1 MKTNPWSGKL
11 ALITG
16 ASSGI
21 GAATARLL
29 ARRGLRI
36 LLTARRLERLQTLA
50 DEIQAAGGSAEVLVA
65 DLEQSQE
72 RAQLAAVVLQRF
84 GCPDVLVNN
93 AGIGWY
99 GYYADMPPDLAHRL
113 LEINVTAVMDLTRQF
128 LPAMRQ
134 RRSGAIINIS
144 SIAGSI
150 PSQGIAIYAGTK
162 AFLNAFTTS
171 LHREMRRSGVTI
183 SLLQPGPVLTEFFEL
198 AASQKNGRRV
208 PAEGLAIPAER
219 VAGAVWSL
227 LHRPRRQAY
236 VPWFTR
242 LTPWVSLLF
251 AGVMDWLGP
260 MLLRRN

>member
-1 MKTNPWSGKL
+1 MRQNSWSGKQ

-29 ARRGLRI
+29 AGRGLRVI
-36 LLTARRLERLQTLA
+36 LTARRVDRLQSLA
-50 DEIQAAGGSAEVLVA
+50 KELQASGGSAEVLSA
-65 DLEQSQE
+65 DLEQSE
-72 RAQLAAVVLQRF
+72 DRARLTAEVLQRF

-99 GYYADMPPDLAHRL
+99 GYYADMSPELAHKM
-113 LEINVTAVMDLTRQF
+113 LELNVCAVMDLTRQF
-128 LPAMRQ
+128 LPHMRQ
-134 RRSGAIINIS
+134 RHSGAIINIS

-150 PSQGIAIYAGTK
+150 PSQGIAMYSGTK

-171 LHREMRRSGVTI
+171 LHREMRRSGVSI
-183 SLLQPGPVLTEFFEL
+183 SVLQPGPVQTEFFDL
-198 AASQKNGRRV
+198 AASQPNGRRV
-208 PAEGLAIPAER
+208 PAGSLGISAGR
-219 VAGAVWSL
+219 VAEAVWSL
-227 LHRPRRQAY
+227 MRRPRRQAF

-251 AGVMDWLGP
+251 AGIMDWLGP
-260 MLLRRN
+260 MLLRRS

>member
-1 MKTNPWSGKL
+1 MQPTSWSGKL

-29 ARRGLRI
+29 ARRGLRA
-36 LLTARRLERLQTLA
+36 LLTARRLERLQSLA
-50 DEIQAAGGSAEVLVA
+50 DDIRAAGGSAGVLTA
-65 DLEQSQE
+65 DLEQPAE
-72 RAQLAAVVLQRF
+72 RARLGREVLEGF
-84 GCPDVLVNN
+84 GCPDVLINN
-93 AGIGWY
+93 AGVGWY
-99 GYYADMPPDLAHRL
+99 GYYADMPPDLVHRL
-113 LEINVTAVMDLTRQF
+113 LELNVGAVMDLTSQF

-150 PSQGIAIYAGTK
+150 PSQGIAVYAGSK

-183 SLLQPGPVLTEFFEL
+183 SVLQPGPVITEFFDL
-198 AASQKNGRRV
+198 AASQSQGRRV
-208 PAEGLAIPAER
+208 PAERFAIPAER
-219 VAGAVWSL
+219 VAEAIWSL
-227 LHRPRRQAY
+227 MRRPRRQAF

-251 AGVMDWLGP
+251 GGLMDWLGP
-260 MLLRRN
+260 LLLRRH

>member
-72 RAQLAAVVLQRF
+72 RAQLADVVLQRF

-219 VAGAVWSL
+219 VAGTVWSL
-227 LHRPRRQAY
+227 LHRPRSQAY

>member
-1 MKTNPWSGKL
+1 MKVNPWGGKL

-29 ARRGLRI
+29 ARRGLRV
-36 LLTARRLERLQTLA
+36 LLTARRVERLQSLSE
-50 DEIQAAGGSAEVLVA
+50 EIRAGGGQAEVLAA
-65 DLEQSQE
+65 DLEQPAE
-72 RAQLAAVVLQRF
+72 RERLTAEILQRF
-84 GCPDVLVNN
+84 GCPDLLVNN

-99 GYYADMPPDLAHRL
+99 GYFAEMPPEVAHRL
-113 LEINVTAVMDLTRQF
+113 LELNITAVMDLTRRF

-150 PSQGIAIYAGTK
+150 PSQGIAMYSGSK
-162 AFLNAFTTS
+162 AFLNAFSTA
-171 LHREMRRSGVTI
+171 LHREMRGSGVTI
-183 SLLQPGPVLTEFFEL
+183 SVLQPGPVVTEFFEQ
-198 AASQKNGRRV
+198 AASQQNGRRV
-208 PAEGLAIPAER
+208 PAERLAISAER

-227 LHRPRRQAY
+227 MRRPRRQAF

-242 LTPWVSLLF
+242 LTPWISLVF
-251 AGVMDWLGP
+251 AGVMDWIGP
-260 MLLRRN
+260 LLLRRG

>member
-1 MKTNPWSGKL
+1 VKVNPWAGKL

-29 ARRGLRI
+29 AQRGLQL
-36 LLTARRLERLQTLA
+36 LLTARRVDRLQSLA
-50 DEIQAAGGSAEVLVA
+50 DEIRADGGEAEVLVA
-65 DLEQSQE
+65 DLEQPAE
-72 RAQLAAVVLQRF
+72 RERLTAEVMQAF

-93 AGIGWY
+93 AGMGWY
-99 GYYADMPPDLAHRL
+99 GYYADMPPELAHRL
-113 LEINVTAVMDLTRQF
+113 LELNVTAVMDLTRQF

-150 PSQGIAIYAGTK
+150 PSQGIAMYAGTK
-162 AFLNAFTTS
+162 AFLNAFTTA
-171 LHREMRRSGVTI
+171 LHREMCRSGVTI
-183 SLLQPGPVLTEFFEL
+183 SVLQPGPVVTEFFDQ

-208 PAEGLAIPAER
+208 PAERLAIPAER

-227 LHRPRRQAY
+227 LRRPRRQAF

-242 LTPWVSLLF
+242 LTPWISLLF
-251 AGVMDWLGP
+251 AGVMDWVGP
-260 MLLRRN
+260 LLLRRN